1 MNGMRTRNKPLFCQ
15 CLMERK
21 TEGGKVTV
29 VSYIPAKFAKVGGY
43 VKLKQED
50 GTWIDHWK
58 VISAGEPTEEPLDPR
73 VPIKEHRKR
82 TGDSL
87 PKAC

>member
-1 MNGMRTRNKPLFCQ
+1 
-15 CLMERK
+15 MERK
-21 TEGGKVTV
+21 IENGTQSI

-50 GTWIDHWK
+50 GTWVDHWK
-58 VISAGEPTEEPLDPR
+58 VISAGEPGPEPPDPR

-87 PKAC
+87 PKVKDEDKAKRTT